1 MTERMEL
8 ERKPCRVEATA
19 KRVPQ
24 TLKATETKQ
33 VPQTLKATEIVFTE
47 RLCAVRGE
55 SQLSCELKGLR
66 ETADVLA
73 AEMME
78 FGLLRPA
85 IIKVSQKRKKQK

>member
-1 MTERMEL
+1 MMERMEL

-19 KRVPQ
+19 KR
-24 TLKATETKQ
+24 

>member
-8 ERKPCRVEATA
+8 ERKACRVEATA
-19 KRVPQ
+19 KQAPQ
-24 TLKATETKQ
+24 TLKT
-33 VPQTLKATEIVFTE
+33 TEIAFTE
-47 RLCAVRGE
+47 RDCAVQGE

-66 ETADVLA
+66 ETADALA
-73 AEMME
+73 AEMMD